1 MRFNDLLKR
10 FSCTLDQNA
19 FPDDS
24 ASVLSM
30 CRVCCL
36 LVFFFIVKG
45 LGFCSC
51 NFKSFTFPRQI

>member
-36 LVFFFIVKG
+36 LFFFFFIVKG

-51 NFKSFTFPRQI
+51 NFK